1 MTFSISR
8 VITATFAAMA
18 TTVLMAGCTVKKTEA
33 PPLAGPSELGL
44 SLRTNAF
51 PDILD
56 QDGLSQSAVEI
67 LARGPDGRPLRGVP
81 VRAEI
86 TVGGVAQDF
95 GRLSSRN
102 VVTGDDGIARLT
114 YTAPPAPSE
123 PVDTFTVVTLNLTPI
138 GVDFNSSNTRYVEI
152 RLVPRGVIIPPNG
165 APVPAFVVTPTPVTT
180 FTPVTFDA
188 SSTKDEGN
196 PCGAACAYSWNFG
209 DGDSATGMVVSHEFR
224 TANAFTVTLSV
235 TDVRGRTAT
244 TSSIV
249 AVTATE
255 KPKADFI
262 FSPTAPKAGQDIFF
276 NAASSTAA
284 PGHKIVAY
292 DWDFGSGRTGTGM
305 TIAKRYDTPGSY
317 AVTLTVVDDT
327 FSPGGTAVTTK
338 TVTVSVP

>member
-18 TTVLMAGCTVKKTEA
+18 TTVLLAGCTVKKTEA

-44 SLRTNAF
+44 SLRTTAT

-56 QDGLSQSAVEI
+56 QDGLSQSVVEI
-67 LARGPDGRPLRGVP
+67 VARGPDGRPVRAVN

-86 TVGGVAQDF
+86 VVNGVAMDY

-114 YTAPPAPSE
+114 YTSPPAPSE
-123 PVDTFTVVTLNLTPI
+123 AVDTFTVVTLYLTPV
-138 GVDFNSSNTRYVEI
+138 GGDFQGSNSRFVEI
-152 RLVPRGVIIPPNG
+152 RLVPRGVIRPPNG
-165 APVPAFVVTPTPVTT
+165 APVPAFLITPTPVTT
-180 FTPVTFDA
+180 FSPVTFDA
-188 SSTKDEGN
+188 SGTRDEGQ
-196 PCGAACAYSWNFG
+196 PCGSACSYSWDFG
-209 DGDSATGMVVSHEFR
+209 DGSSATGMVVSHEFR
-224 TANAFTVTLSV
+224 TPSSFTVRLTV
-235 TDVRGRTAT
+235 VDARGGTAT
-244 TSSIV
+244 LAQSV
-249 AVTATE
+249 PVTATE
-255 KPKADFI
+255 KPKADFV
-262 FSPTAPKAGQDIFF
+262 FSPTAPKTGQDIFF

-305 TIAKRYDTPGSY
+305 TIAKRYDTPGAY